1 MRAVSL
7 AETID
12 IESFDIY
19 AFLMSTREEPIGLYV
34 TRSARTLSRA
44 FDASLAERGGSLATW
59 AVLASLAADE
69 SHRSQ
74 RSIATAVGIEG
85 PTLTHHLHRMETAG
99 LVRRTRD
106 PEDRRAQ
113 SVALTPEGRDAFAGM
128 LDVVRDFDHR
138 LRADL
143 SDTEVGTLR
152 SLLARL
158 VANVGEPMP
167 EGSPT

>member
-1 MRAVSL
+1 MEKSF
-7 AETID
+7 D

-19 AFLMSTREEPIGLYV
+19 AFPMSTREEPIGLFV

-59 AVLASLAADE
+59 AVLASLAADDV
-69 SHRSQ
+69 HRSQ

-85 PTLTHHLHRMETAG
+85 PTLTHHLGRMEAAG

-113 SVALTPEGRDAFAGM
+113 FVALTAEGRDAFTGM
-128 LDVVRDFDHR
+128 LDVVRDFDRR

-143 SDTEVGTLR
+143 SDAEVDTLR
-152 SLLARL
+152 SLLSRL
-158 VANVGEPMP
+158 VANVGEPTP
-167 EGSPT
+167 ESERSAP